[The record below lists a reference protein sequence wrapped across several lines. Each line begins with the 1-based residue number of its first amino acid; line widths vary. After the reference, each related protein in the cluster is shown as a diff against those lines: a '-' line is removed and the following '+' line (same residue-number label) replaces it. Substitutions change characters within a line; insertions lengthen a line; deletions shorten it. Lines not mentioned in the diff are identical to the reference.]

1 MSFLHMKNNETF
13 YHSNIPNIKDE
24 GQEQLENDKKVFKDD
39 LSLEKRNHEE
49 IYSNS
54 HVWYFHKN
62 SYKKM
67 EVLEFKKKEQL
78 YTLKRKGK
86 IFENIHKDQVI
97 RSLKNELKLDNENNV
112 DIIQLNEANV
122 IQNLKN
128 RYEKNK
134 IYTFH
139 ASLLLAIN
147 PYKQLKDLYDVS
159 IMNNYLCKFKNTN
172 SSEKNDCKAHIY
184 DIGNMAYK
192 NMVLKRK
199 RQTIVVS
206 GHSGSGKTEN
216 CKFLFKYFHYIFFH
230 KNSNNVGKIYKSMNS
245 YVNDNSDAEQDEK
258 VKKNISMTS
267 TNISIEEN
275 GDMSRYERIDKLIYI
290 NNILESMSNA
300 KTIKNNNSSRCG
312 RINELIFE
320 EKKTD
325 KDIMFNHCFS
335 NIKILILLLEIN
347 RCITQNDGERNFHVF
362 YQTIWGLNDED
373 LNKRN
378 LVRDVKVYKLLNN
391 DVMKYK
397 KGSTDNCDTKKIDI
411 YEQNK
416 QKDEKNF
423 EYLLKGLNY
432 IKYDKNKIN
441 HFFDIIAGIIH
452 LGEIVPDD
460 SNVTSNTSNHE
471 SSMENPFYRYK
482 CACDCLK
489 IHVEDLKNL
498 IKYKNIQVSN
508 ENIKTPRTKENS
520 LSTLHTLIKVI
531 YKKLFN
537 KIINDINMTNLSDK
551 EKKEMLNS
559 QIYENNNSII
569 SILDLYGFEELSCND
584 FEQLCI
590 NLANEKLNNY
600 YINNEI
606 EKEKNIYKEENIL
619 WSDLVI
625 PSYEDTIIFI
635 EKIFGG
641 LDDITKLNNCGH
653 KKVDDNF
660 FTYLLN
666 NENKYLEKHIYG
678 FLNNRDNQYTSKK
691 QNIKKNKFFIK
702 HYAGHVTYSINNW
715 IHKNSDKIEAEIEDL
730 INTSANVFLSECIK
744 DEVTEN
750 YTTKSSEKLTESCKI
765 SNTSVGLTNN
775 NCKKNNILSVSKKY
789 IKELDNLFTN
799 LEKTDM
805 YYIRCVLP
813 NERME
818 CNNFKKGIVYS
829 QLKECGAN
837 EMIKILNNGLSH
849 KILKRE
855 LIEKLK
861 NCIAK
866 ELVHCNDNDIIYYI
880 MRIFDEDKFFKI
892 GKKYIFMKAHLYTQI
907 NFYMYDSNIIN
918 DNSLVDRQKK
928 KKILRDIR
936 IMRFKRCVTVAKIF
950 SWINNYYIKYLTKK
964 KIMKEKICDYMY
976 KIYLIRR
983 TILSVKKSLSYNVK
997 KLNKILC
1004 EKAYQMPFKKI
1015 KNTKKKKKNI
1025 INPLISITKKE
1036 SVQHMSKET
1045 KNINNDKIDSE
1056 EKKEKIVENK
1066 NTEKIT
1072 TKCEENEKNEK
1083 NPKINMLYNSGEKLF
1098 VCTPDN
1104 YHYVY
1109 NNLDWIIIYSK
1120 NKINF
1125 YNISYSYE
1133 QIDKKHIL
1141 NYNKI
1146 GIKKIHNDTK
1156 CEQWNEKTNEL
1167 NRGSVNYE
1175 TEKDSKNVLHNIGKN
1190 NYCCVNQ
1197 HPLYKNLIIGID
1209 EELNIVLFSYPNINT
1224 IRRFIK
1230 KKIKL
1235 IKKSNDNLPNTYLPQ
1250 LYKSRKYSE
1259 HFFEKKKNYL
1269 ESIIKNEEMV
1279 NYDVNEKMD
1288 NESNLFDDNNLNMFI
1303 HMYKNIYVLSTLDGI
1318 LSKSCSVN
1326 SEHFDNYKTME
1337 SVNKMESVNNI
1348 IENNNKEVK
1357 KDAKDKK
1364 CFTYL
1369 KALKKEDYISKELY
1383 TNETFK
1389 VLNISFLSNSINY
1402 FVYLSYALI
1411 NENHYILLTIVNLF
1425 SKPIYTYTIH
1435 IAINN
1440 IIKNDDFVKFF
1451 IKNYNK
1457 IYQNNKID
1465 IQENIEK
1472 QENTNLMKNKEYL
1485 DKFLSTIKM
1494 SIINNSHIF
1503 IYGCCILSLVE
1514 ITKFNLNSGNPYIK
1528 EYEYKYLQLKFNL
1541 YCFEY
1546 FNNVYDRYMNKLSH
1560 DLKHKLIINDILGNE
1575 QKEDVEK
1582 KSKLVHLN
1590 ISEKNEEHNPSL
1602 YIRNENNDN
1611 LFSQENENSG
1621 NSFYIFSLFSRIYLL
1636 TNKGCESNYS
1646 QVIFNYDDW
1655 KIFKLKLNSSNNNNN
1670 NNNIAEDDENKLCA
1684 FQGILNMNINY
1695 YYKQNYYKSHVS
1707 LNSSIQATIQ
1717 KYDEYFADG
1726 TLHHSTHKYVYPD
1739 VYVLRIKNSNFTN
1752 SFDKN
1757 NNSDEESFYYNLKN
1771 NQMLRLCTHGNKKSS
1786 ILKNRNCS
1794 PHSVLACTPLNH
1806 LDTILLLV
1814 IMSKQNIL

>member
-1 MSFLHMKNNETF
+1 MSFLHMKSNETV
-13 YHSNIPNIKDE
+13 YHSNVSNIKDE
-24 GQEQLENDKKVFKDD
+24 GQEQLENDEEVPKDA
-39 LSLEKRNHEE
+39 LSLEQRGHEE

-54 HVWYFHKN
+54 HVWYFHNN

-86 IFENIHKDQVI
+86 IFDKIHKDQVI
-97 RSLKNELKLDNENNV
+97 RSLKNELKMDNENSV
-112 DIIQLNEANV
+112 DIIQLNEVNV

-128 RYEKNK
+128 RYGKNK

-147 PYKQLKDLYDVS
+147 PYKQLKNLYDVD
-159 IMNNYLCKFKNTN
+159 IMNDYLCKFKNTN

-245 YVNDNSDAEQDEK
+245 YVNDNSDAEDEEA
-258 VKKNISMTS
+258 KKNTTTIA
-267 TNISIEEN
+267 TNVNIEEN

-373 LNKRN
+373 LSKRN

-391 DVMKYK
+391 DVVGYK
-397 KGSTDNCDTKKIDI
+397 KGSTNKHDEKKNDI
-411 YEQNK
+411 FEKNK

-441 HFFDIIAGIIH
+441 NFFDIIAGIIH

-471 SSMENPFYRYK
+471 SNIENPFYRYK

-489 IHVEDLKNL
+489 IDIEDLKNL

-551 EKKEMLNS
+551 EKKEMLDS
-559 QIYENNNSII
+559 QFYEKNNSVI

-678 FLNNRDNQYTSKK
+678 FINNKDNQYTSKK

-730 INTSANVFLSECIK
+730 INTSENVFLNESIK
-744 DEVTEN
+744 DEAN
-750 YTTKSSEKLTESCKI
+750 EKDITESRKV
-765 SNTSVGLTNN
+765 SNTSVGLASNN
-775 NCKKNNILSVSKKY
+775 SKKNNILSVSKKY

-837 EMIKILNNGLSH
+837 EMIKIINNGLSH
-849 KILKRE
+849 KILKKE

-861 NCIAK
+861 KCIAK
-866 ELVHCNDNDIIYYI
+866 ELIYCNDNDIIYYI
-880 MRIFDEDKFFKI
+880 MRLFDEDKFFKI
-892 GKKYIFMKAHLYTQI
+892 GKKYIFMKSNLYTQI
-907 NFYMYDSNIIN
+907 NFYMYDNNIIN
-918 DNSLVDRQKK
+918 DNSLVDRQTKK
-928 KKILRDIR
+928 DILRDIR
-936 IMRFKRCVTVAKIF
+936 IMRFKRCVTVVKIF

-964 KIMKEKICDYMY
+964 KIMKEKACDYMY

-997 KLNKILC
+997 KLNNILC
-1004 EKAYQMPFKKI
+1004 KKAYQMPFNKI
-1015 KNTKKKKKNI
+1015 KNTKKKRKNV
-1025 INPLISITKKE
+1025 INPLISIAKKE
-1036 SVQHMSKET
+1036 TVQHVSKET
-1045 KNINNDKIDSE
+1045 KNANNDKIGSE
-1056 EKKEKIVENK
+1056 EKKEKVVEDK
-1066 NTEKIT
+1066 NAEKVAKDEKAEKAT
-1072 TKCEENEKNEK
+1072 TKCEENDKNI
-1083 NPKINMLYNSGEKLF
+1083 NINMLCNTGEKLF

-1120 NKINF
+1120 KKINF
-1125 YNISYSYE
+1125 YNIFYSYE

-1146 GIKKIHNDTK
+1146 AVKKIDGDTK
-1156 CEQWNEKTNEL
+1156 CEQWDEKSNEL
-1167 NRGSVNYE
+1167 NRGSVNYKN
-1175 TEKDSKNVLHNIGKN
+1175 EKGSRNMLHNIDKN
-1190 NYCCVNQ
+1190 SYGCISQ

-1209 EELNIVLFSYPNINT
+1209 EELNTVLFTYPNINT

-1230 KKIKL
+1230 KKIKS

-1259 HFFEKKKNYL
+1259 HFFEKKINDL
-1269 ESIIKNEEMV
+1269 ESMIKNEETI
-1279 NYDVNEKMD
+1279 NYANEKMD
-1288 NESNLFDDNNLNMFI
+1288 KESNLFDDNNLNMFM
-1303 HMYKNIYVLSTLDGI
+1303 HMYKNVYVLSTLDSI
-1318 LSKSCSVN
+1318 LSKLCSVN
-1326 SEHFDNYKTME
+1326 SQHVDNYKTKE
-1337 SVNKMESVNNI
+1337 NINNI
-1348 IENNNKEVK
+1348 TENNNKEVK
-1357 KDAKDKK
+1357 TDKK

-1369 KALKKEDYISKELY
+1369 KGIKKEDYISKELY

-1389 VLNISFLSNSINY
+1389 VLKISFLSNSINY

-1411 NENHYILLTIVNLF
+1411 GENHYLLLTIVNLF
-1425 SKPIYTYTIH
+1425 SKPVYTYTIR
-1435 IAINN
+1435 IDINN
-1440 IIKNDDFVKFF
+1440 IIKNDNFVKFF

-1457 IYQNNKID
+1457 IYQNSKIN
-1465 IQENIEK
+1465 IPVNIKKNENI
-1472 QENTNLMKNKEYL
+1472 NFMKNKECI

-1503 IYGCCILSLVE
+1503 IHGCCILSLVE

-1546 FNNVYDRYMNKLSH
+1546 FNNVYDTYINKLSH
-1560 DLKHKLIINDILGNE
+1560 DLKHQLVINDMLRNE
-1575 QKEDVEK
+1575 EKEGVEK
-1582 KSKLVHLN
+1582 KSKLVRLN
-1590 ISEKNEEHNPSL
+1590 CSEKNEEHNLSCMS
-1602 YIRNENNDN
+1602 NENSDN
-1611 LFSQENENSG
+1611 LFSQENDNSG
-1621 NSFYIFSLFSRIYLL
+1621 YSFYIFSLFSKIYLL
-1636 TNKGCESNYS
+1636 TNKKYEPNYS
-1646 QVIFNYDDW
+1646 EVIFNYDDW
-1655 KIFKLKLNSSNNNNN
+1655 KIFKLKSDDNNNM
-1670 NNNIAEDDENKLCA
+1670 IEDENKLCS

-1695 YYKQNYYKSHVS
+1695 YYKQNYYKSHIS

-1717 KYDEYFADG
+1717 KYDECFADG
-1726 TLHHSTHKYVYPD
+1726 KLHHSTHKYIYPD
-1739 VYVLRIKNSNFTN
+1739 VYVLRIKNSV
-1752 SFDKN
+1752 DN
-1757 NNSDEESFYYNLKN
+1757 NNSDDESFYYNLKN
-1771 NQMLRLCTHGNKKSS
+1771 QQMLTLCTHENKKSS
-1786 ILKNRNCS
+1786 ILKDRNCF
-1794 PHSVLACTPLNH
+1794 PYSVLACTPLNH
-1806 LDTILLLV
+1806 LDTILLLNYTSDKNLYFLEFV
-1814 IMSKQNIL
+1814 NIVNKKKKTVPIEE